1 MRNRA
6 RSLRKRQ
13 TDAERLLW
21 YRLRSRQLAQF
32 KFRRQQVMGV
42 YIVDFICLESK
53 LIIELDGGQ
62 HATQIEYD
70 AKRSSYLNTLGFK
83 VLRFWSN
90 DVLSNIESVLESI
103 QLQLTASPL
112 PEGGEAEIG
121 KGRVDLFPAERAHFV
136 LMCPGGNNQGEG
148 GKYLQ

>member
-1 MRNRA
+1 MKKRA

-21 YRLRSRQLAQF
+21 SRLRSRQLARF

-42 YIVDFICLESK
+42 YIVDFISLEAM

-70 AKRSSYLNTLGFK
+70 AKRSSYLNSLGFK
-83 VLRFWSN
+83 VLRFWNN
-90 DVLSNIESVLESI
+90 DLLQDIDAVLEFI
-103 QLQLTASPL
+103 RIELIKSPL
-112 PEGGEAEIG
+112 P
-121 KGRVDLFPAERAHFV
+121 
-136 LMCPGGNNQGEG
+136 QGEG
-148 GKYLQ
+148 QGEGAID

>member
-21 YRLRSRQLAQF
+21 YRLRSRQLAGY
-32 KFRRQQVMGV
+32 KFRRQQAMGV

-70 AKRSSYLNTLGFK
+70 AKRSSYLNSHGFK
-83 VLRFWSN
+83 VLRFWNN
-90 DVLSNIESVLESI
+90 DVLQDIDAVLEFI
-103 QLQLTASPL
+103 RLELIKSPL
-112 PEGGEAEIG
+112 PSGEG
-121 KGRVDLFPAERAHFV
+121 
-136 LMCPGGNNQGEG
+136 QGEG
-148 GKYLQ
+148 DKYLQ